1 MQSELSTV
9 TRQHSI
15 ILKVPR
21 LAFAA
26 ICAVFVAAATI
37 FMPAAS
43 HASEPV
49 RLVVLGDSLSAGF
62 ELPQDAA
69 YPAQL
74 EAVLKAKGIAV
85 AIQNA
90 GVSGDTT
97 TAGLE
102 RVDWSVSD
110 DTKGVILALGAN
122 DALRGIDPAIASR
135 NLDEIITRLK
145 ARKIAVF
152 LVGMLAP
159 PNNGADYG
167 AAFNAMFPE
176 LAKKHDLPLYPFF
189 LDGVMGQ
196 PGLQLKDGMHPT
208 REGVA
213 VMAAKT
219 APLIEAWIATLK

>member
-1 MQSELSTV
+1 
-9 TRQHSI
+9 
-15 ILKVPR
+15 
-21 LAFAA
+21 
-26 ICAVFVAAATI
+26 
-37 FMPAAS
+37 
-43 HASEPV
+43 V
-49 RLVVLGDSLSAGF
+49 RFLWLQQQFSCQPQAMRANRFGSWF

-167 AAFNAMFPE
+167 AAFNAIFPE